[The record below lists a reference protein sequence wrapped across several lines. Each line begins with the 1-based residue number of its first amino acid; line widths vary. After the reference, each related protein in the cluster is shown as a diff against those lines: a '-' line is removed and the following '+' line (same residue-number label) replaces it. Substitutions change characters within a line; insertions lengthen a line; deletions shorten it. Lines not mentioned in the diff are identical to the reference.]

1 MANNW
6 AIAIGINQ
14 YHFFQPLGCAQ
25 ADAEALKD
33 FLVTE
38 GGFLPQKC
46 LLLTD
51 SSSPL
56 GDRPTIPTKENIL
69 LLLEDLAA
77 ACWQPQDRLWFFFSG
92 YGVNYNGRDYL
103 MPVEGSPDQVEETG
117 IELRRVL
124 EILQVS
130 ALNALV
136 LLDINRAFGTQAS
149 TFVGQE
155 TIELA
160 RLLKVPTILSCQ
172 PEQFSHESSDLG
184 HGFFTAALLEA
195 LRSGNGSTLVDLEKY
210 LSICTPELCQ
220 HHWRPTQNPVTVAS
234 KEQVILPQ
242 LEVKTDWEDISLLS
256 LEEILPPAIADPQ
269 VQSSHAG
276 KSGAVG
282 GDHQATSLSSSSSPP
297 TLHYPLSTPGTP
309 ISPISTPPIANNFQ
323 YKGTDNSPYWQMFLL
338 WGATTM
344 LLLCLISVVLFGNKA
359 GLRVQEIPASPKTTT
374 SEIKLDK
381 PLPVAKFAPLQNRQS
396 TSELQASSEAPQQ
409 NQALL
414 DLEKMSL
421 KPNQASDLGL
431 AIATAG
437 RVKPGEPFYKQAQ
450 EDIKIW
456 SRMILDLAQ
465 VRAKQGQYEN
475 AIAAAQLIRQEDAL
489 YPKAQASLNQWRL
502 ETKKYMSNETLLDA
516 ANALI
521 QPGQAFTYNRAIIV
535 AKKVPPDEPGFDNAQ
550 KLINQWSQNILDVS
564 TRRAAQGE
572 FKAAIET
579 AALVPEGTNAY
590 KQAQEAIQKWQKK

>member
-46 LLLTD
+46 ILLTD

-92 YGVNYNGRDYL
+92 YGVNYNGQDYL
-103 MPVEGSPDQVEETG
+103 MPVEGSPDHVEETG
-117 IELRRVL
+117 IELRRVM

-149 TFVGQE
+149 KLVGQE

-160 RLLKVPTILSCQ
+160 QVLKVPTILSCQ

-184 HGFFTAALLEA
+184 HGFFMAALLEA
-195 LRSGNGSTLVDLEKY
+195 LRSGNGSTLADLEKY
-210 LSICTPELCQ
+210 LSIRTPELCQ
-220 HHWRPTQNPVTVAS
+220 HHWRPTQNPVTVAFR
-234 KEQVILPQ
+234 EQVILPQ
-242 LEVKTDWEDISLLS
+242 SDVKTDWEDISLLS
-256 LEEILPPAIADPQ
+256 LEEILPPAIADPP
-269 VQSSHAG
+269 VQSSHTG
-276 KSGAVG
+276 RLGAVG
-282 GDHQATSLSSSSSPP
+282 KDEGATSLSPSSSPP
-297 TLHYPLSTPGTP
+297 LPHTPHSTPFT
-309 ISPISTPPIANNFQ
+309 ANNFQ
-323 YKGTDNSPYWQMFLL
+323 HKGTENSPYWQMFLL

-359 GLRVQEIPASPKTTT
+359 GLRVREIPASPKTTT
-374 SEIKLDK
+374 SDIKHVL
-381 PLPVAKFAPLQNRQS
+381 PLSLAKLAPLQNRQS
-396 TSELQASSEAPQQ
+396 TSDLRASSEAPQQ

-414 DLEKMSL
+414 DLERMSL
-421 KPNQASDLGL
+421 KRTQAGDLSL
-431 AIATAG
+431 AIATAR
-437 RVKPGEPFYKQAQ
+437 RVKPGEPSYKQAQ
-450 EDIKIW
+450 EDINIW
-456 SRMILDLAQ
+456 SRMIFDLAQ
-465 VRAKQGQYEN
+465 VRVKQGQYAN
-475 AIAAAQLIRQEDAL
+475 AIAAAQLIHQDEPL
-489 YPKAQASLNQWRL
+489 YPKAQAAINQWQL

-535 AKKVPPDEPGFDNAQ
+535 AKKVPPDEPGFDDAQ
-550 KLINQWSQNILDVS
+550 RLINQWSQNILDVS

-579 AALVPEGTNAY
+579 AALVPQGTDAY
-590 KQAQEAIQKWQKK
+590 KKAQEAIQKWQKK